1 MQKIGSSEMKRI
13 KIKTSTW
20 LQNSTF
26 TSQALE
32 VNNAI
37 YCVPPGKVFNLKP
50 GDTVIY
56 NTLTMRAIKK

>member
-1 MQKIGSSEMKRI
+1 MERI
-13 KIKTSTW
+13 KIKTRT
-20 LQNSTF
+20 QITNTTF
-26 TSQALE
+26 VAQALE
-32 VNNAI
+32 VNTAI